1 MGPQPYSCTP
11 ERGVKVSRWVLATPQ
26 LLVGFATDNNWCGS
40 RFSGQWS
47 QQGWLKDHRGLCL
60 DKGTAD
66 MVCCGCANILGSPTI
81 LGQLGTGQQGKSDTC
96 VLQEQTTHPGSGIT
110 PVLVGRDVWG
120 FVTPCSLEWD
130 FPGSCWPNE
139 PWKPLETDMP
149 PWAHAPK
156 LHHPPAGKSVHAS
169 LLAAP
174 SHLGSDFQL
183 Q

>member
-1 MGPQPYSCTP
+1 MPADSGCVGLFTVQPTGPQPYSCTP

-81 LGQLGTGQQGKSDTC
+81 LGQLGTGQQGKSDSVVSFRSKPHT
-96 VLQEQTTHPGSGIT
+96 LGQESHQCWWGEMSGD
-110 PVLVGRDVWG
+110 L
-120 FVTPCSLEWD
+120 
-130 FPGSCWPNE
+130 
-139 PWKPLETDMP
+139 
-149 PWAHAPK
+149 
-156 LHHPPAGKSVHAS
+156 
-169 LLAAP
+169 
-174 SHLGSDFQL
+174 
-183 Q
+183 